1 MNISALPVPLA
12 MLFAS
17 ALKNERP
24 PRCFFTH
31 GPGAVGEAAID
42 EEDEEE
48 ELEDEDN
55 EREED
60 EDDANES
67 GFDGITAAAAASAPA
82 LVFSS
87 ARRAA
92 CSQKQPRRHGV
103 SI

>member
-1 MNISALPVPLA
+1 

-55 EREED
+55 EREDD
-60 EDDANES
+60 EDDAHES
-67 GFDGITAAAAASAPA
+67 GFDGITAAAASAPA

-92 CSQKQPRRHGV
+92 CSQKQPRRHGL